1 VSPDGEPTLLV
12 DKSLQRSINAFI
24 PYTVRPIKW
33 QDGLAVTLGVIAGS
47 ILLGLAVYCFSP
59 HTWLAAKT
67 RQLARRW
74 AGDGAM
80 HVEAVMGYI
89 SLSRQASLSG
99 AASSSQPDTTG
110 GQEKSFKRLFSESR
124 DTLPPMV
131 RLASSDSIED
141 ILSKKSG
148 DLDADVENGQLFG
161 ASGASS
167 VEDRSISKGPVHLPP
182 LLASAVASL
191 SNGAPLLASLWLQLS
206 NL

>member
-80 HVEAVMGYI
+80 HVEAVM
-89 SLSRQASLSG
+89 SHKALLRQATLSG
-99 AASSSQPDTTG
+99 AAPPSQTETKS
-110 GQEKSFKRLFSESR
+110 GQGKSYTRLLSESR

-131 RLASSDSIED
+131 RLASSDSSED
-141 ILSKKSG
+141 IMLKESG
-148 DLDADVENGQLFG
+148 DLDADVESGQLLD

-167 VEDRSISKGPVHLPP
+167 AQDRSVSEGSVHLPP
-182 LLASAVASL
+182 LLASAVASPP
-191 SNGAPLLASLWLQLS
+191 SNGAPLLASL
-206 NL
+206 